1 MMSWMA
7 AESLPMSVTEEEKP
21 GWKRALAAAGRGG
34 AVAGRFVASKA
45 VAAYRAVDP
54 DVQRHIVQLPLL
66 SYSLLFWKG
75 LAVEAGIPDG
85 HPPLVFV
92 HGMGGSRGDFAPMA
106 FYLRRAG
113 RRRAYHIQ
121 FPGHQTLEERA
132 EMLAAYV
139 GEVTRAT
146 GEPKVDLVA
155 HSMGGVAARLAI
167 VDHGMGALVKPFIT
181 LGTPHGGTYPAR
193 YGNTTNTRM
202 LRPDSELITR
212 LNSHR
217 LSRRIRG
224 VTFWS
229 RNDLLILPPESA
241 ALEGTRQVELTPST
255 HYGYLINPRAWR
267 AVQEALE
274 GHSG

>member
-1 MMSWMA
+1 M
-7 AESLPMSVTEEEKP
+7 
-21 GWKRALAAAGRGG
+21 AAAGRGG
-34 AVAGRFVASKA
+34 AIAGRFIADKA
-45 VAAYRAVDP
+45 VAAYRSVDP
-54 DVQRHIVQLPLL
+54 DVQRHLVQLPLL
-66 SYSLLFWKG
+66 SYSLLFWRG
-75 LAVEAGIPDG
+75 LPVEPGIPDG

-106 FYLRRAG
+106 FYLRQAG
-113 RRRAYHIQ
+113 RRRSYHIQ
-121 FPGHQTLEERA
+121 FPGSQTLEERA
-132 EMLAAYV
+132 ASLAAYV
-139 GEVTRAT
+139 EEVTRVT

-167 VDHGMGALVKPFIT
+167 VDHGLGPRLKTFIT
-181 LGTPHGGTYPAR
+181 LGTPHAGTYPAR
-193 YGNTTNTRM
+193 YGNTANTLM

-212 LNSHR
+212 LNQHR

-267 AVQEALE
+267 AVMEALE
-274 GHSG
+274 RQSG